1 MSKMTISDIGRKIDT
16 GFDATHVLMGEL
28 DKRTQSGFDA
38 THTFMRELDKRTQS
52 GFDASHA
59 LIGELDKRNQTGFD
73 ATHAL
78 MGEHDSR
85 EEART
90 GKVISE
96 IRKNS
101 ANPKKSWGLLILAVT
116 VGVVLAAL
124 SYWFVIHSGLC
135 HLGGL
140 WREVANRDAAGN
152 IIVGSYV
159 FELVEGAKVI
169 WGALSVAMGAA
180 VAALLHA
187 IIPWY
192 REEVR

>member
-1 MSKMTISDIGRKIDT
+1 MIIMSRTTLGDIDRKIDT
-16 GFDATHVLMGEL
+16 GFDATH
-28 DKRTQSGFDA
+28 
-38 THTFMRELDKRTQS
+38 TFMR
-52 GFDASHA
+52 A
-59 LIGELDKRNQTGFD
+59 LGKRNQTGFE

-78 MGEHDSR
+78 VGELNSR

-90 GKVISE
+90 GKVINE

-101 ANPKKSWGLLILAVT
+101 ANPKKSWGLLILVIAI
-116 VGVVLAAL
+116 GIAIAAL
-124 SYWFVIHSGLC
+124 SYWFVIQSNLC

-140 WREVANRDAAGN
+140 WREVVQRDAVGN
-152 IIVGSYV
+152 IIPGSYT
-159 FELVEGAKVI
+159 FELVEGAKAI

-192 REEVR
+192 REEV